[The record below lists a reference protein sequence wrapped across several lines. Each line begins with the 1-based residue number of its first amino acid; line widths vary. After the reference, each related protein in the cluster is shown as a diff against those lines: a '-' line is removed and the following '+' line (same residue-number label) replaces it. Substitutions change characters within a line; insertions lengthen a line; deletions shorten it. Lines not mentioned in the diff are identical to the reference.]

1 MKKKILA
8 ILMAAATCFSL
19 TACSDNS
26 NNSGNAGNSGGSSD
40 TGSKTESSG
49 GSQSNDP
56 IPLTVWGPEE
66 DQQFLTE
73 LCEKFKAQYSDRTFE
88 IQVGVKS
95 EADAKD
101 TLLTDVS
108 AGADVF
114 AFANDQLNQLIK
126 AGALLD
132 LSTVD
137 AAMQNYAGK
146 SLDDVKAAN
155 SEGSVSA
162 ASKDGKMY
170 AFPLGAGNNYFLYYD
185 KSKITENDI
194 GSYDALLKAAG
205 SAGKKVGHVLN
216 SGWWNAGFFLGAGF
230 SFSVDDSDTTSLDWN
245 GTSSKGITGVQVVEG
260 MLKITSDP
268 AFQYIADGETAAAI
282 SSGELC
288 AIVSG
293 NWDLSACEAA
303 WGAENVGAS
312 KLPTYTCN
320 GQQVQEG
327 TISGFKLMGVNGQS
341 KQTGWAA
348 ILAEFLTNEQSQ
360 TDRFTARQLP
370 PTNLKS
376 AEADAVKNDKVVA
389 ASVAQDAAC
398 GVPQTVGG
406 NYWDPTKTLGEI
418 IAQGQLKIGET
429 DKIQEALDTMVAGVT
444 APIA

>member
-8 ILMAAATCFSL
+8 FVLAAAACFSL

-26 NNSGNAGNSGGSSD
+26 GSNSNSNSGTNSSSNAGGNNSNAGSS
-40 TGSKTESSG
+40 
-49 GSQSNDP
+49 DP

-73 LCEKFKAQYSDRTFE
+73 LCERFKKEYPDKTFN

-95 EADAKD
+95 EADTKD

-114 AFANDQLNQLIK
+114 AFANDQLDQLLK

-132 LSTVD
+132 LTTVD
-137 AAMQNYAGK
+137 AALKNYTGK
-146 SLDDVKAAN
+146 SLDDIKAAN
-155 SEGSVSA
+155 SQGSVDA
-162 ASKDGKMY
+162 ASKNGKMY

-185 KSKITENDI
+185 KSKITEDDI
-194 GSYDALLKAAG
+194 KTWDGLLDAATK
-205 SAGKKVGHVLN
+205 AGKQVGHVFN

-230 SFSVDDSDTTSLDWN
+230 TFSVDDAGTTYLEWN
-245 GTSSKGITGVQVVEG
+245 KTSPKGITGVQVTEG
-260 MLKITSDP
+260 MLKITGSP
-268 AFQYIADGETAAAI
+268 AFQNIADGTTAAAI
-282 SSGELC
+282 ASGSLC

-312 KLPTYTCN
+312 KLPTYACG

-327 TISGFKLMGVNGQS
+327 TISGFKLMGVNGLS
-341 KQTGWAA
+341 KQAGWAA
-348 ILAEFLTNEQSQ
+348 VLAEYLTNEQSQ
-360 TDRFTARQLP
+360 ADRFKARQLP
-370 PTNLKS
+370 PTNLKA
-376 AEADAVKNDKVVA
+376 AESDAVKNDKVVA
-389 ASVAQDAAC
+389 ASAAQDAAC

-406 NYWDPTKTLGEI
+406 NYWEPLKTFGEI
-418 IAQGQLKIGET
+418 VAQGQLKIGET
-429 DKIQEALDTMVAGVT
+429 DKIQEALDTMVAGAT